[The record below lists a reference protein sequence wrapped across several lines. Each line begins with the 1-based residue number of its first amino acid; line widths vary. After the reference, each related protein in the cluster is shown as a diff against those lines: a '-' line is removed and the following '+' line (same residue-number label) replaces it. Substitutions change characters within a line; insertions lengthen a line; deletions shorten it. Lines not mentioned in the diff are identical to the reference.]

1 MENGVKFVQ
10 VSFFAGEQFAG
21 IAGAQHRAEDW
32 CRIRAGM
39 RVHGTTRPRPAEVFV
54 QLEAPALLPAPE
66 QPYRVPAWSE
76 AKVQRDF
83 HLSGRRT
90 RSTRC
95 PTA

>member
-21 IAGAQHRAEDW
+21 IADAQHRAEDW

>member
-1 MENGVKFVQ
+1 MKFVQ

-21 IAGAQHRAEDW
+21 IADARHRAEDW

-39 RVHGTTRPRPAEVFV
+39 RVHGTTRRRPAEVFA